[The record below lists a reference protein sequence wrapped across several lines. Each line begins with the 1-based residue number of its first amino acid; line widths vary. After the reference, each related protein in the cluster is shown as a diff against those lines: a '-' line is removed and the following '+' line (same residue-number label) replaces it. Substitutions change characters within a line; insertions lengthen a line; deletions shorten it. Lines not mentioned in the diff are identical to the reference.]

1 MTMKNPR
8 TVLCFIAAG
17 RRRRGRGGRRPPGK
31 ELSLALADE
40 AAAAAVQCCR
50 DKTWLVAAAVVDRAG
65 QLKALQRADGAGPHT
80 VEASRRKAYTAASAR
95 NATSAMVD
103 SIQKNPAAANL

>member
-8 TVLCFIAAG
+8 TVLCFIAVG
-17 RRRRGRGGRRPPGK
+17 RRRRGLGGRRPPGK

-40 AAAAAVQCCR
+40 AAAAAVQFCR

-65 QLKALQRADGAGPHT
+65 LLNALQGAEGAGPHT
-80 VEASRRKAYTAASAR
+80 VVACRRNAYSAASAR
-95 NATSAMVD
+95 CCALS
-103 SIQKNPAAANL
+103 